1 MSSLKCPQCG
11 LINFATAP
19 ACKRCKLPFN
29 DQAGNEA
36 SDDATGNS
44 QPGQDY
50 YQPQS
55 HAEQQPYNLNYAQG
69 VWRDGSLMVM
79 TKETVLPNRCVK
91 CNAPASKLLKRT
103 VEWYPRYVIWVF
115 IFIRIVGLILYFCTR
130 KRVTVYI
137 GLCEDHINRRRFGM
151 LIGGLILLLGFMAFF
166 GAMSSEAFGIVFL
179 GLLLILAGIIV
190 MVTVWRTITAKKI
203 EEPYV
208 WVKGIHSD
216 FLETLPPA

>member
-11 LINFATAP
+11 LINFSTAP
-19 ACKRCKLPFN
+19 ACKRCKICFIPQSEDEAGGSPF
-29 DQAGNEA
+29 DSPAQEG
-36 SDDATGNS
+36 
-44 QPGQDY
+44 
-50 YQPQS
+50 YQPQPQ
-55 HAEQQPYNLNYAQG
+55 AEQPYNLNYAQG

-91 CNAPASKLLKRT
+91 CNAPAIKLLKRT
-103 VEWYPRYVIWVF
+103 VEWYPRYVILVF

-137 GLCEDHINRRRFGM
+137 GMCEDHLNKRRLGM
-151 LIGGLILLLGFMAFF
+151 LGGGLMLGLGFFFFVVALSSDSPQFAFPALLL
-166 GAMSSEAFGIVFL
+166 FL
-179 GLLLILAGIIV
+179 VGIII
-190 MVTVWRTITAKKI
+190 MVSMWRTVTAKKI

-208 WVKGIHSD
+208 WVKGVNNA